1 MIKYLGSKRLII
13 PYILEIVKE
22 LDVKSACD
30 LFAGTTRVGQSL
42 REQGIKVIS
51 NDLASYSYCF
61 GKTYIE
67 YLPTKEEQEYYE
79 ISLIPFLNERQGK
92 EGYFSKTFSED
103 TRFFQKKN
111 STKIQEIRDNIENS
125 FSGLEKYVFLTSL
138 IEAAD
143 RVDSNVGLQM
153 AYLKKWSKRSY
164 NDIELRVPLFVE
176 GPIGEVYKEDAN
188 KLAKELDC
196 DLVYCDSPYNQHS
209 YYGNYHIWETIVKWD
224 NPETFGTVHKRVD
237 VKENKSDYNSKVKI
251 GPAFEDLISSLNNVK
266 YLLISFNDEGFMKR
280 EQLENLLIK
289 NNRSV
294 ITKEIDYD
302 RHPCAKLGVYNQK
315 GIKVGVPTHTKN
327 KELLILGEKRV

>member
-22 LDVKSACD
+22 LNIKSACD
-30 LFAGTTRVGQSL
+30 LFAGTTRVGQAL
-42 REQGIKVIS
+42 REEGIKVIS

-67 YLPTKEEQEYYE
+67 YTPTKKEQEYYE
-79 ISLIPFLNERQGK
+79 AALIPFFNRQGGY

-103 TRFFQKKN
+103 TRFFQQKN
-111 STKIQEIRDNIENS
+111 AMKIQQIRDKIENA
-125 FSGLEKYVFLTSL
+125 FYGMEKYILLTSL

-153 AYLKKWSKRSY
+153 AYLKQWSKRSY

-176 GPIGEVYKEDAN
+176 GPIGEVYQEDAN
-188 KLAKELDC
+188 QLAKQLDS
-196 DLVYCDSPYNQHS
+196 DLCYIDSPYNQHS
-209 YYGNYHIWETIVKWD
+209 YYGNYHIWETLVKWD
-224 NPETFGTVHKRVD
+224 NPETYGTVHKRVD

-251 GPAFEDLISSLNNVK
+251 SPAFEDLVSSLDKVK

-289 NNRSV
+289 NNRTV
-294 ITKEIDYD
+294 ITKEINYD
-302 RHPCAKLGVYNQK
+302 RHPCSKLGVYNQK
-315 GIKVGVPTHTKN
+315 GIKVGTPTHTKN